1 MRNALAIARRILV
14 QFAHDKRT
22 LALLFV
28 APIVVLWLLTVL
40 LGQAEYEPRL
50 AAVDLPGEF
59 ETCLLDQDATVVV
72 TSMDEAERMLRANE
86 VDAVLYCAGG
96 AGGGAGATAGGAGA
110 SGAGGAGGA
119 AAGGDKLVVWAEGS
133 DSTKTSASMRV
144 ATEALADLRADAAD
158 RMKADVDEKRTE
170 LEDIKFQAEQK
181 RQDILDRTAELRSTF
196 HDVPDALKQQLGVS
210 EEGFD
215 IEAELGDIEY
225 PNLDDFGFDLS
236 DYLPVS
242 DVEVSYL
249 HGNDDWKMFDFYGP
263 VFIGIF
269 LFVFVFITS
278 GMSLV
283 NERSAGTMT
292 RFLATPVKP
301 AEVLGGYTLGFGALA
316 LVQSTLIVAI
326 ALTLIGFPCE
336 GNVALVV
343 LTAVSLALVSVTLG
357 LLVSGLASSAF
368 QVIQLMLLF
377 VVPQILLS
385 GLFDLSAAPEWLQA
399 ISACLPL
406 TYGVDALRAIMLRG
420 AGLAQVGF
428 DLAIVWGFVVAFF
441 VLASVGFRK
450 KRATAR

>member
-1 MRNALAIARRILV
+1 MRNAFAIARRILS
-14 QFAHDKRT
+14 QFARDKRT

-40 LGQAEYEPRL
+40 LGQGDYAPRL
-50 AAVDLPGEF
+50 AAVDLPPEY
-59 ETCLLDQDATVVV
+59 EACLLEKEATV
-72 TSMDEAERMLRANE
+72 TAASMEEAERMLRANE
-86 VDAVLYCAGG
+86 VDAVLYLAGG
-96 AGGGAGATAGGAGA
+96 E
-110 SGAGGAGGA
+110 
-119 AAGGDKLVVWAEGS
+119 GDRLVVWAEGS

-144 ATEALADLRADAAD
+144 ATEALADLRGDAAD
-158 RMKADVDEKRTE
+158 RMKADVEAKRAEVGE
-170 LEDIKFQAEQK
+170 LKRQAEQR
-181 RQDILDRTAELRSTF
+181 RQEILDRVSEIREALDAAPGALR
-196 HDVPDALKQQLGVS
+196 QQLGVG
-210 EEGFD
+210 EAGLD
-215 IEAELGDIEY
+215 IDAELSGIEF
-225 PNLDDFGFDLS
+225 PNLDDFAFELS

-242 DVEVSYL
+242 SVEVTYL
-249 HGNDDWKMFDFYGP
+249 HGDDEWKMFDFYGP

-283 NERSAGTMT
+283 NERSAGTMS

-336 GNVALVV
+336 GSVALVV
-343 LTAVSLALVSVTLG
+343 LVAVSLALVSVTLG

-385 GLFDLSAAPEWLQA
+385 GLFDLSSAPGWLQA
-399 ISACLPL
+399 TSACLPL
-406 TYGVDALRAIMLRG
+406 TYGVDALRAVMLRG
-420 AGLAQVGF
+420 SGLFQIGLDLAVIWAFAAAFSALAQ
-428 DLAIVWGFVVAFF
+428 I
-441 VLASVGFRK
+441 GFRK
-450 KRATAR
+450 KRAR

>member
-1 MRNALAIARRILV
+1 MRNVLAIARRILV

-22 LALLFV
+22 LGLLFV

-40 LGQAEYEPRL
+40 LGQGEYEPKL
-50 AAVDLPGEF
+50 AAVDLPSEF
-59 ETCLLDQDATVVV
+59 EACLVEKDATI
-72 TSMDEAERMLRANE
+72 TIADMDEAERLLRTNE
-86 VDAVLYCAGG
+86 VDAVLYCAGED
-96 AGGGAGATAGGAGA
+96 
-110 SGAGGAGGA
+110 
-119 AAGGDKLVVWAEGS
+119 GDELVVWAEGS
-133 DSTKTSASMRV
+133 DSTKTSASLRV
-144 ATEALADLRADAAD
+144 ATEALADMRADAAD
-158 RMKADVDEKRTE
+158 RMKADVESKRAE
-170 LEDIKFQAEQK
+170 LEDLKQQAEQK
-181 RQDILDRTAELRSTF
+181 RQDVLDRTEKARVAF
-196 HDVPDALKQQLGVS
+196 DDVPDALKQQLGVS
-210 EEGFD
+210 EEDLDIAAEFND
-215 IEAELGDIEY
+215 IEF

-242 DVEVSYL
+242 SVEVSYL
-249 HGNDDWKMFDFYGP
+249 HGNDEWKMFDFYGP

-283 NERSAGTMT
+283 NERSAGTMK

-301 AEVLGGYTLGFGALA
+301 AEVLGGYTLGFGVLA
-316 LVQSTLIVAI
+316 LVQSAIIVLI

-343 LTAVSLALVSVTLG
+343 LTAVSLAIVSVTLG

-385 GLFDLSAAPEWLQA
+385 GLFDLSAAPGWLQA

-420 AGLAQVGF
+420 AGFTQIGF
-428 DLAIVWGFVVAFF
+428 DLAVVWGFAIAFF
-441 VLASVGFRK
+441 VLASIGFRK
-450 KRATAR
+450 RRAAR

>member
-1 MRNALAIARRILV
+1 MRNVLAIARRILV

-22 LALLFV
+22 LGLLFV

-40 LGQAEYEPRL
+40 LGQGEYEPKL
-50 AAVDLPGEF
+50 AAVDLPSEF
-59 ETCLLDQDATVVV
+59 ETCLVEKDATV
-72 TSMDEAERMLRANE
+72 TIADMNEAERMLRANE
-86 VDAVLYCAGG
+86 VDAVLYCTGEE
-96 AGGGAGATAGGAGA
+96 
-110 SGAGGAGGA
+110 
-119 AAGGDKLVVWAEGS
+119 GDELVVWAEGS
-133 DSTKTSASMRV
+133 DSTKTSASLRV
-144 ATEALADLRADAAD
+144 ATEALAVMRADAAD
-158 RMKADVDEKRTE
+158 RMKADVESKRAE
-170 LEDIKFQAEQK
+170 IEDLKLQAEQK
-181 RQDILDRTAELRSTF
+181 RQEVLDRTDELRAAF
-196 HDVPDALKQQLGVS
+196 DDVPDALKQQLGVS
-210 EEGFD
+210 EEDLDIAAEFND
-215 IEAELGDIEY
+215 IEF

-242 DVEVSYL
+242 SVEVSYL
-249 HGNDDWKMFDFYGP
+249 HGNDEWKMFDFYGP

-283 NERSAGTMT
+283 NERSAGTMK

-301 AEVLGGYTLGFGALA
+301 AEVLGGYTLGFGVLA
-316 LVQSTLIVAI
+316 LVQSAIIVLI

-343 LTAVSLALVSVTLG
+343 LTAVSLAIVSVTLG

-385 GLFDLSAAPEWLQA
+385 GLFDLSAAPGWLQA

-420 AGLAQVGF
+420 AGFAQIGL
-428 DLAIVWGFVVAFF
+428 DLAVVWGFAIAFF
-441 VLASVGFRK
+441 VLASIGFRK
-450 KRATAR
+450 RRATR

>member
-1 MRNALAIARRILV
+1 MRNVLAIARRILV

-22 LALLFV
+22 LGLLFV

-40 LGQAEYEPRL
+40 LGQGEYEPKL
-50 AAVDLPGEF
+50 AAVDLPSEF
-59 ETCLLDQDATVVV
+59 ETCLVEKDATV
-72 TSMDEAERMLRANE
+72 TIADMNEAERMLRANE
-86 VDAVLYCAGG
+86 VDAVLYCTGEE
-96 AGGGAGATAGGAGA
+96 
-110 SGAGGAGGA
+110 
-119 AAGGDKLVVWAEGS
+119 GDELVVWAEGS
-133 DSTKTSASMRV
+133 DSTKTSASLRV
-144 ATEALADLRADAAD
+144 ATEALADMRADAAD
-158 RMKADVDEKRTE
+158 RMKADVESKRAE
-170 LEDIKFQAEQK
+170 IEDLKLQAEQK
-181 RQDILDRTAELRSTF
+181 RQEVLDRTDELRAAF
-196 HDVPDALKQQLGVS
+196 DDVPDVLKQQLGVS
-210 EEGFD
+210 EEDLDVAAEFDD
-215 IEAELGDIEY
+215 IEF

-242 DVEVSYL
+242 SVEVSYL
-249 HGNDDWKMFDFYGP
+249 HGNDEWKMFDFYGP

-283 NERSAGTMT
+283 NERSAGTMK

-301 AEVLGGYTLGFGALA
+301 AEVLGGYTLGFGVLA
-316 LVQSTLIVAI
+316 LVQSAIIVLI

-343 LTAVSLALVSVTLG
+343 LTAVSLAIVSVTLG

-385 GLFDLSAAPEWLQA
+385 GLFDLSAAPGWLQA

-420 AGLAQVGF
+420 AGFAQIGL
-428 DLAIVWGFVVAFF
+428 DLAVVWGFAIAFF
-441 VLASVGFRK
+441 VLASIGFRK
-450 KRATAR
+450 RRATR

>member
-1 MRNALAIARRILV
+1 MRNVLAIARRILV

-22 LALLFV
+22 LGLLFV

-40 LGQAEYEPRL
+40 LGQGEYEPKL
-50 AAVDLPGEF
+50 AAVDLPSEF
-59 ETCLLDQDATVVV
+59 ETCLVEKDATV
-72 TSMDEAERMLRANE
+72 TIADMNEAERMLRANE
-86 VDAVLYCAGG
+86 VDAVLYCAGED
-96 AGGGAGATAGGAGA
+96 
-110 SGAGGAGGA
+110 
-119 AAGGDKLVVWAEGS
+119 GDELVVWAEGS
-133 DSTKTSASMRV
+133 DSTKTSASLRV
-144 ATEALADLRADAAD
+144 ATEALADMRADAAD
-158 RMKADVDEKRTE
+158 RMKADVESKRAE
-170 LEDIKFQAEQK
+170 LEDLKLQAEQK
-181 RQDILDRTAELRSTF
+181 RQEVLDRTDELRSAF
-196 HDVPDALKQQLGVS
+196 DDVPDALKQQLGVN
-210 EEGFD
+210 EEDLDIAAEFDD
-215 IEAELGDIEY
+215 IEF

-242 DVEVSYL
+242 SVEVSYL
-249 HGNDDWKMFDFYGP
+249 HGNDEWKMFDFYGP

-283 NERSAGTMT
+283 NERSAGTMK

-301 AEVLGGYTLGFGALA
+301 AEVLGGYTLGFGVLA
-316 LVQSTLIVAI
+316 LVQSAIIVLI

-343 LTAVSLALVSVTLG
+343 LTAVSLAIVSVTLG

-385 GLFDLSAAPEWLQA
+385 GLFDLSAAPGWLQA

-420 AGLAQVGF
+420 AGFAQIGL
-428 DLAIVWGFVVAFF
+428 DLAVVWGFAIAFF
-441 VLASVGFRK
+441 VLASIGFRK
-450 KRATAR
+450 KRAAR

>member
-1 MRNALAIARRILV
+1 MRNVLAIARRILV

-22 LALLFV
+22 LGLLFV

-40 LGQAEYEPRL
+40 LGQGEYEPKL
-50 AAVDLPGEF
+50 AAVDLPSEF
-59 ETCLLDQDATVVV
+59 ETCLVEKDATV
-72 TSMDEAERMLRANE
+72 TITDMNEAERMLRANE
-86 VDAVLYCAGG
+86 VDAVLYCAGEE
-96 AGGGAGATAGGAGA
+96 
-110 SGAGGAGGA
+110 
-119 AAGGDKLVVWAEGS
+119 GDELVVWAEGS
-133 DSTKTSASMRV
+133 DSTKTSASLRV
-144 ATEALADLRADAAD
+144 ATEALADMRADAAD
-158 RMKADVDEKRTE
+158 KMKADVESKRAE
-170 LEDIKFQAEQK
+170 LEDLKLQAEQK
-181 RQDILDRTAELRSTF
+181 RQDVLDRTDELRSAF
-196 HDVPDALKQQLGVS
+196 DDVPDALKQQLGVS
-210 EEGFD
+210 EEDLDVAAEFDD
-215 IEAELGDIEY
+215 IEF

-242 DVEVSYL
+242 SVEVSYL
-249 HGNDDWKMFDFYGP
+249 HGNDEWKMFDFYGP

-283 NERSAGTMT
+283 NERSAGTMK

-301 AEVLGGYTLGFGALA
+301 AEVLGGYTLGFGVLA
-316 LVQSTLIVAI
+316 LVQSAIIVLI

-343 LTAVSLALVSVTLG
+343 LTAVSLAIVSVTLG

-385 GLFDLSAAPEWLQA
+385 GLFDLSAAPGWLQA

-420 AGLAQVGF
+420 AGFAQIGL
-428 DLAIVWGFVVAFF
+428 DLTVVWGFAIAFF
-441 VLASVGFRK
+441 VLASIGFRK
-450 KRATAR
+450 KRAAR

>member
-1 MRNALAIARRILV
+1 MRNVLAIARRILV

-22 LALLFV
+22 LGLLFV

-40 LGQAEYEPRL
+40 LGQGEYEPKL
-50 AAVDLPGEF
+50 AAVDLPSEF
-59 ETCLLDQDATVVV
+59 EACLVEKDATV
-72 TSMDEAERMLRANE
+72 TIADMNEAERMLRANE
-86 VDAVLYCAGG
+86 VDAVLYCAGEE
-96 AGGGAGATAGGAGA
+96 
-110 SGAGGAGGA
+110 
-119 AAGGDKLVVWAEGS
+119 GDELVVWAEGS
-133 DSTKTSASMRV
+133 DSTKTSASLRV
-144 ATEALADLRADAAD
+144 ATEALADMRADAAD
-158 RMKADVDEKRTE
+158 RMKADVESKRAE
-170 LEDIKFQAEQK
+170 IEDLKLQAEQK
-181 RQDILDRTAELRSTF
+181 RQEVLDRTDELRSAF
-196 HDVPDALKQQLGVS
+196 DDVPAALKQQLGVN
-210 EEGFD
+210 EEDLDIAAEFDD
-215 IEAELGDIEY
+215 IEF

-242 DVEVSYL
+242 SVEVSYL
-249 HGNDDWKMFDFYGP
+249 HGNDEWKMFDFYGP

-283 NERSAGTMT
+283 NERSAGTMK

-301 AEVLGGYTLGFGALA
+301 AEVLGGYTLGFGVLA
-316 LVQSTLIVAI
+316 LVQSAIIVLI

-343 LTAVSLALVSVTLG
+343 LTAVSLAIVSVTLG

-385 GLFDLSAAPEWLQA
+385 GLFDLSAAPGWLQA

-420 AGLAQVGF
+420 AGFAQIGL
-428 DLAIVWGFVVAFF
+428 DLAVVWGFAIAFF
-441 VLASVGFRK
+441 VLASIGFRK
-450 KRATAR
+450 RRAAR

>member
-1 MRNALAIARRILV
+1 MRNVLAIARRILV

-22 LALLFV
+22 LGLLFV

-40 LGQAEYEPRL
+40 LGQGEYEPKL
-50 AAVDLPGEF
+50 AAVDLPSEF
-59 ETCLLDQDATVVV
+59 ETCLVEKDATV
-72 TSMDEAERMLRANE
+72 TIADMNEAERMLRANE
-86 VDAVLYCAGG
+86 VDAVLYCAGEE
-96 AGGGAGATAGGAGA
+96 
-110 SGAGGAGGA
+110 
-119 AAGGDKLVVWAEGS
+119 GDELVVWAEGS
-133 DSTKTSASMRV
+133 DSTKTSASLRV
-144 ATEALADLRADAAD
+144 ATEALADMRADAAD
-158 RMKADVDEKRTE
+158 RMKADVESKRAE
-170 LEDIKFQAEQK
+170 LEDLKQQAEQK
-181 RQDILDRTAELRSTF
+181 RQEVLDRTDELRSAF
-196 HDVPDALKQQLGVS
+196 DDVPDALKQQLGVS
-210 EEGFD
+210 EEDLDVAAEFDD
-215 IEAELGDIEY
+215 IEF

-242 DVEVSYL
+242 SVEVSYL
-249 HGNDDWKMFDFYGP
+249 HGNDEWKMFDFYGP

-283 NERSAGTMT
+283 NERSAGTMK

-301 AEVLGGYTLGFGALA
+301 AEVLGGYTLGFGVLA
-316 LVQSTLIVAI
+316 LVQSAIIVLI

-343 LTAVSLALVSVTLG
+343 LTAVSLAIVSVTLG

-385 GLFDLSAAPEWLQA
+385 GLFDLSAAPGWLQA

-420 AGLAQVGF
+420 AGFAQIGL
-428 DLAIVWGFVVAFF
+428 DLAVVWGFAIAFF
-441 VLASVGFRK
+441 VLASIGFRK
-450 KRATAR
+450 RRAAR

>member
-1 MRNALAIARRILV
+1 MRNVLAIARRILV

-22 LALLFV
+22 LGLLFV

-40 LGQAEYEPRL
+40 LGQGEYEPKL
-50 AAVDLPGEF
+50 AAVDLPSEF
-59 ETCLLDQDATVVV
+59 ETCLVEKHATV
-72 TSMDEAERMLRANE
+72 TIADMNEAERMLRANE
-86 VDAVLYCAGG
+86 VDAVLYCAGEE
-96 AGGGAGATAGGAGA
+96 
-110 SGAGGAGGA
+110 
-119 AAGGDKLVVWAEGS
+119 GDELVVWAEGS
-133 DSTKTSASMRV
+133 DSTKTSASLRV
-144 ATEALADLRADAAD
+144 ATEALADMRADAAD
-158 RMKADVDEKRTE
+158 KMKADVESKRAE
-170 LEDIKFQAEQK
+170 LEDLKLQAEQK
-181 RQDILDRTAELRSTF
+181 RQEVLDRTDELRAAF
-196 HDVPDALKQQLGVS
+196 DDVPDALKQQLGVN
-210 EEGFD
+210 EEDLDIAAEFDD
-215 IEAELGDIEY
+215 IEF

-242 DVEVSYL
+242 SVEVSYL
-249 HGNDDWKMFDFYGP
+249 HGNDEWKMFDFYGP

-283 NERSAGTMT
+283 NERSAGTMK

-301 AEVLGGYTLGFGALA
+301 AEVLGGYTLGFGVLA
-316 LVQSTLIVAI
+316 LVQSAIIVLI

-343 LTAVSLALVSVTLG
+343 LTAVSLAIVSVTLG

-385 GLFDLSAAPEWLQA
+385 GLFDLSAAPGWLQA

-420 AGLAQVGF
+420 AGFAQIGL
-428 DLAIVWGFVVAFF
+428 DLAVVWGFAIAFF
-441 VLASVGFRK
+441 VLASIGFRK
-450 KRATAR
+450 KRAAR

>member
-1 MRNALAIARRILV
+1 MRNVLAIARRILV

-22 LALLFV
+22 LGLLFV

-40 LGQAEYEPRL
+40 LGQGEYEPKL
-50 AAVDLPGEF
+50 AAVDLPYEF
-59 ETCLLDQDATVVV
+59 ETCLVEKDATV
-72 TSMDEAERMLRANE
+72 TITDMNEAERMLRANE
-86 VDAVLYCAGG
+86 VDAVLYCAGEE
-96 AGGGAGATAGGAGA
+96 
-110 SGAGGAGGA
+110 
-119 AAGGDKLVVWAEGS
+119 GDELVVWAEGS
-133 DSTKTSASMRV
+133 DSTKTSASLRV
-144 ATEALADLRADAAD
+144 ATEALADMRVDAAE
-158 RMKADVDEKRTE
+158 RMKADVESKRAE
-170 LEDIKFQAEQK
+170 IEDLKLQAEQK
-181 RQDILDRTAELRSTF
+181 RQEVLDRTDELRSAF
-196 HDVPDALKQQLGVS
+196 DDVPAALKQQLGVN
-210 EEGFD
+210 EEDLDIAAEFDD
-215 IEAELGDIEY
+215 IEF
-225 PNLDDFGFDLS
+225 PHLDDFGFDLS

-242 DVEVSYL
+242 SVEVSYL
-249 HGNDDWKMFDFYGP
+249 HGNDEWKMFDFYGP

-283 NERSAGTMT
+283 NERSAGTMK

-301 AEVLGGYTLGFGALA
+301 AEVLGGYTLGFGVLA
-316 LVQSTLIVAI
+316 LVQSAIIVLI

-343 LTAVSLALVSVTLG
+343 LTAVSLAIVSVTLG

-385 GLFDLSAAPEWLQA
+385 GLFDLSAAPGWLQA

-420 AGLAQVGF
+420 AGFTQIGL
-428 DLAIVWGFVVAFF
+428 DLAVVWGFAIAFF
-441 VLASVGFRK
+441 VLASIGFRK
-450 KRATAR
+450 KRAAR

>member
-1 MRNALAIARRILV
+1 MRNVLAIARRILV

-22 LALLFV
+22 LVLLFV

-40 LGQAEYEPRL
+40 LGQGEYEPKL
-50 AAVDLPGEF
+50 AAVDLPSEF
-59 ETCLLDQDATVVV
+59 EACLVEKDATV
-72 TSMDEAERMLRANE
+72 TIADMNEAERMLRANE
-86 VDAVLYCAGG
+86 VDAVLYCTGEE
-96 AGGGAGATAGGAGA
+96 
-110 SGAGGAGGA
+110 
-119 AAGGDKLVVWAEGS
+119 GDELVVWAEGS
-133 DSTKTSASMRV
+133 DSTKTSASLRV
-144 ATEALADLRADAAD
+144 ATEALADMRADAAD
-158 RMKADVDEKRTE
+158 RMKADVESKRAE
-170 LEDIKFQAEQK
+170 IEDLKLQAEQK
-181 RQDILDRTAELRSTF
+181 RQEVLDRTDELRSAF
-196 HDVPDALKQQLGVS
+196 DGVPDALKQQLGVS
-210 EEGFD
+210 EEDLDIAAEFDD
-215 IEAELGDIEY
+215 IEF

-242 DVEVSYL
+242 SVEVSYL
-249 HGNDDWKMFDFYGP
+249 HGNDGWKMFDFYGP

-283 NERSAGTMT
+283 NERSAGTMK

-301 AEVLGGYTLGFGALA
+301 AEVLGGYTLGFGVLA
-316 LVQSTLIVAI
+316 LVQSAIIVLI

-343 LTAVSLALVSVTLG
+343 LTAVSLAIVSVTLG

-385 GLFDLSAAPEWLQA
+385 GLFDLSAAPGWLQA

-420 AGLAQVGF
+420 AGFTQIGL
-428 DLAIVWGFVVAFF
+428 DLAVVWGFAIAFF
-441 VLASVGFRK
+441 VLASIGFRK
-450 KRATAR
+450 RRAAR

>member
-1 MRNALAIARRILV
+1 MRNVLAIARRILV

-22 LALLFV
+22 LGLLFV

-40 LGQAEYEPRL
+40 LGQGEYEPRL
-50 AAVDLPGEF
+50 AAVDLPSEF
-59 ETCLLDQDATVVV
+59 EACLVDKDATVTVAD
-72 TSMDEAERMLRANE
+72 MDEAERMLRANE
-86 VDAVLYCAGG
+86 VDAVLYCAGEE
-96 AGGGAGATAGGAGA
+96 
-110 SGAGGAGGA
+110 
-119 AAGGDKLVVWAEGS
+119 GDELVVWAEGS
-133 DSTKTSASMRV
+133 NSTKTSASLRV
-144 ATEALADLRADAAD
+144 ATEALADMRADAAD
-158 RMKADVDEKRTE
+158 RMKADVESKRAE
-170 LEDIKFQAEQK
+170 LEDLKQQAEQK
-181 RQDILDRTAELRSTF
+181 RQEVLDRADELRATF
-196 HDVPDALKQQLGVS
+196 DDVPDALKQQLGVS
-210 EEGFD
+210 EEDLDIASEFD
-215 IEAELGDIEY
+215 DIEY

-242 DVEVSYL
+242 SVEVSYL
-249 HGNDDWKMFDFYGP
+249 HGNDEWKMFDFYGP

-283 NERSAGTMT
+283 NERSAGTMK
-292 RFLATPVKP
+292 RFLATPVRP

-316 LVQSTLIVAI
+316 LVQSAIIVLI

-343 LTAVSLALVSVTLG
+343 LTAVSLAIVSVTLG

-385 GLFDLSAAPEWLQA
+385 GLFDLSAAPGWLQA
-399 ISACLPL
+399 ISSCLPL

-420 AGLAQVGF
+420 AGLAQIGL
-428 DLAIVWGFVVAFF
+428 DLAVVWGFAIAFF
-441 VLASVGFRK
+441 VLASIGFRK
-450 KRATAR
+450 KRATR

>member
-1 MRNALAIARRILV
+1 MRNVLAIARRILV

-22 LALLFV
+22 LGLLFV

-40 LGQAEYEPRL
+40 LGQGEYEPKL
-50 AAVDLPGEF
+50 AAVDLPSEF
-59 ETCLLDQDATVVV
+59 ETCLVEKHATV
-72 TSMDEAERMLRANE
+72 TIADMNEAERMLRANE
-86 VDAVLYCAGG
+86 VDAVLYCAGEE
-96 AGGGAGATAGGAGA
+96 
-110 SGAGGAGGA
+110 
-119 AAGGDKLVVWAEGS
+119 GDELVVWAEGS
-133 DSTKTSASMRV
+133 DSTKTSASLRV
-144 ATEALADLRADAAD
+144 ATEALADMRVDAAD
-158 RMKADVDEKRTE
+158 RMKADVESKRAE
-170 LEDIKFQAEQK
+170 IEDLKLQAEQK
-181 RQDILDRTAELRSTF
+181 RQDVLDRTEKARAAF
-196 HDVPDALKQQLGVS
+196 DDVPDALKQQLGVS
-210 EEGFD
+210 EEDLDVAAEFDD
-215 IEAELGDIEY
+215 IEL

-242 DVEVSYL
+242 SVEVSYL
-249 HGNDDWKMFDFYGP
+249 HGNDEWKMFDFYGP

-283 NERSAGTMT
+283 NERSAGTMK

-301 AEVLGGYTLGFGALA
+301 AEVLGGYTLGFGVLA
-316 LVQSTLIVAI
+316 LVQSAIIVLI

-343 LTAVSLALVSVTLG
+343 LTAVSLAIVSVTLG

-385 GLFDLSAAPEWLQA
+385 GLFDLSAAPGWLQA

-420 AGLAQVGF
+420 AGFAQIGL
-428 DLAIVWGFVVAFF
+428 DLAVVWGFAIAFF
-441 VLASVGFRK
+441 VLASIGFRK
-450 KRATAR
+450 KRAAR